1 MNKRE
6 QSNMEWA
13 TGTRLRAIAAAA
25 SVAFGMAAGHA
36 FAQTPAAAG
45 AQNGVQDGGSAA
57 TPAAAPKGTAVG
69 TAVGTAAGSAAGT
82 LPAITV
88 KASAAGDGTVG
99 LVAKRSRTGT
109 KTDTAL
115 DEIPQTINVVTA
127 QQIEMTGATDVNA
140 ALRYVPGF
148 SSYGSDNRSD
158 WYAAL
163 RGFTPTAFVNGLQ
176 VPNTLNLS
184 SWRVDPYMIDS
195 ITVLRGPTSVLYGAG
210 DPGAIIDVQTKTA
223 DGERVREAG
232 VQFGNYARKQLMI
245 DVGDKLDADGKYAYR
260 FVGVARDGNALTGP
274 NNDQR
279 VALAPSFRWRPD
291 ADTSLTLSATYLQD
305 WGDISSNFLPAQGT
319 VLPNPNGQLDKD
331 VYGGD
336 PNFNYYRKKQ
346 WSLGYQFERNLNSMW
361 TFRQNVR
368 WMHLSLDNG
377 SVFGAGFADGSLTDI
392 NRWAGVFQTNYSR
405 FDIDNNLQGRFGT
418 GPFEHTL
425 LLGFQYNRQTATD
438 SEWLAAAPTLNLYN
452 PVYTPVT
459 LSVFSPPNTTYRTN
473 TYTTMNTFGLYAQDQ
488 IKWNRW
494 TLTLGGRED
503 WVNQRMDDRAGGTQ
517 SKADVTAF
525 TGRVGLTYQGDYGL
539 SPYVSYATS
548 FNPLIGVNLYGG
560 GLPQPTRGK
569 QIEAGLRWQPPG
581 KNLMLS
587 AAIYQINQTNVLTP
601 TPTNL
606 DPAGTTSIQTGEVRS
621 RGIELNATGKL
632 TRNLSLIASYVYQ
645 DVKNVQANDA
655 SLNNWPVDIPRP
667 RQMASLWADWTWHTG
682 PLAGF
687 GLGGGVRYQSA
698 AAGAADNSL
707 TVASYTLYDAGVH
720 YDTRNWRFAVNGTN
734 LFNRHYISGC
744 QSTSVCIFGTDRTVI
759 ATAKYNW

>member
-1 MNKRE
+1 MD
-6 QSNMEWA
+6 WA

-25 SVAFGMAAGHA
+25 SVAFGAAAAGQA
-36 FAQTPAAAG
+36 FAQTAPAAN
-45 AQNGVQDGGSAA
+45 AQ
-57 TPAAAPKGTAVG
+57 AAAPN
-69 TAVGTAAGSAAGT
+69 AASAGT

-88 KASAAGDGTVG
+88 NAASEGDGTVG

-109 KTDTAL
+109 KTDTPIE
-115 DEIPQTINVVTA
+115 EIPQTINVVTA
-127 QQIEMTGATDVNA
+127 QQIEMTGATDVNT

-163 RGFTPTAFVNGLQ
+163 RGFTPTAYVNGLQ
-176 VPNTLNLS
+176 VPNTLNLA

-210 DPGAIIDVQTKTA
+210 DPGAIVDVKTKLA

-232 VQFGNYARKQLMI
+232 VEIGNYARKQFMI
-245 DVGDKLDADGKYAYR
+245 DVGDKLDPDGKYAYR
-260 FVGVARDGNALTGP
+260 FVGVARDGNAVTGP

-279 VALAPSFRWRPD
+279 VALAPSFRWRPN

-305 WGDISSNFLPAQGT
+305 WGDISSNFLPAAGT
-319 VLPNPNGQLDKD
+319 VLPNPNGQITKD
-331 VYGGD
+331 IYEGD
-336 PNFNYYRKKQ
+336 GNFNYYRKKQ

-361 TFRQNVR
+361 TFRQNTR

-377 SVFGAGFADGSLTDI
+377 SVWGAGFADETLTEI
-392 NRWAGVFQTNYSR
+392 NRWAGVFQMNYSR
-405 FDIDNNLQGRFGT
+405 FDIDNNLEGRFAT
-418 GPFEHTL
+418 GPLQHTL

-459 LSVFSPPNTTYRTN
+459 TAVFSDPDTTYRTN

-503 WVNQRMDDRAGGTQ
+503 WVNMRMDDRAAGTQ
-517 SKADVTAF
+517 SKADVSAF
-525 TGRVGLTYQGDYGL
+525 TGRVGLTYQAGYGL
-539 SPYVSYATS
+539 SPYISYSTS
-548 FNPLIGVNLYGG
+548 FNPIIGVSLLDGG
-560 GLPQPTRGK
+560 VPKPTRGR

-581 KNLMLS
+581 KNLMLN
-587 AAIYQINQTNVLTP
+587 AAIYQINQTNGVTP
-601 TPTNL
+601 ALPTQ
-606 DPAGTTSIQTGEVRS
+606 DPGGTKSVQTGEVRA
-621 RGIELNATGKL
+621 RGIELSATGKV
-632 TRNLSLIASYVYQ
+632 TPNLSLIASYAYQ
-645 DVKNVQANDA
+645 DVKVVQANDA
-655 SLNNWPVDIPRP
+655 TLNNWPVDIPRP

-698 AAGAADNSL
+698 SAGAADNSL
-707 TVASYTLYDAGVH
+707 TVSSYTLIDAAVH
-720 YDTRNWRFAVNGTN
+720 YDVRNWRFAVNATN

-744 QSTSVCIFGTDRTVI
+744 QSTNVCMFGNDRTVI

>member
-1 MNKRE
+1 MD
-6 QSNMEWA
+6 WA

-25 SVAFGMAAGHA
+25 SVAFGAAAAGQA
-36 FAQTPAAAG
+36 FAQTAPAAN
-45 AQNGVQDGGSAA
+45 AQ
-57 TPAAAPKGTAVG
+57 AAAPNTA
-69 TAVGTAAGSAAGT
+69 SAGT

-88 KASAAGDGTVG
+88 NAASEGDGTVG

-109 KTDTAL
+109 KTDTPIE
-115 DEIPQTINVVTA
+115 EIPQTINVVTA
-127 QQIEMTGATDVNA
+127 QQIEMTGATDVNT

-163 RGFTPTAFVNGLQ
+163 RGFTPTAYVNGLQ
-176 VPNTLNLS
+176 VPNTLNLA

-210 DPGAIIDVQTKTA
+210 DPGAIVDVKTKLA

-232 VQFGNYARKQLMI
+232 VEIGNYARKQFMI
-245 DVGDKLDADGKYAYR
+245 DVGDKLDPDGKYAYR
-260 FVGVARDGNALTGP
+260 FVGVARDGNAVTGP

-279 VALAPSFRWRPD
+279 VALAPSFRWRPN

-305 WGDISSNFLPAQGT
+305 WGDISSNFLPAAGT
-319 VLPNPNGQLDKD
+319 VLPNPNGQITKD
-331 VYGGD
+331 IYEGD
-336 PNFNYYRKKQ
+336 GNFNYYRKKQ
-346 WSLGYQFERNLNSMW
+346 WSLGYQFEHNLNSMW
-361 TFRQNVR
+361 TFRQNTR

-377 SVFGAGFADGSLTDI
+377 SVWGAGFADETLTEI
-392 NRWAGVFQTNYSR
+392 NRWAGVFQMNYSR
-405 FDIDNNLQGRFGT
+405 FDIDNNLEGRFAT
-418 GPFEHTL
+418 GPLQHTL

-459 LSVFSPPNTTYRTN
+459 TAVFSDPDTTYRTN

-503 WVNQRMDDRAGGTQ
+503 WVNMRMDDRAAGTQ
-517 SKADVTAF
+517 SKADVSAF
-525 TGRVGLTYQGDYGL
+525 TGRVGLTYQAGYGL
-539 SPYVSYATS
+539 SPYISYSTS
-548 FNPLIGVNLYGG
+548 FNPIIGVSLLDGG
-560 GLPQPTRGK
+560 VPKPTRGR

-581 KNLMLS
+581 KNLMLN
-587 AAIYQINQTNVLTP
+587 AAIYQINQTNGVTPALLTQ
-601 TPTNL
+601 
-606 DPAGTTSIQTGEVRS
+606 DPSGTKSVQTGEVRA
-621 RGIELNATGKL
+621 RGIELSATGKV
-632 TRNLSLIASYVYQ
+632 TPNLSLIASYAYQ
-645 DVKNVQANDA
+645 DVKVVQANDA
-655 SLNNWPVDIPRP
+655 TLNNWPVDIPRP

-698 AAGAADNSL
+698 SAGAADNSL
-707 TVASYTLYDAGVH
+707 TVSSYTLIDAAVH
-720 YDTRNWRFAVNGTN
+720 YDVRNWRFAVNATN

-744 QSTSVCIFGTDRTVI
+744 QSTSVCMFGNDRTVI

>member
-1 MNKRE
+1 MD
-6 QSNMEWA
+6 WA

-25 SVAFGMAAGHA
+25 SVAFGAAAGQA
-36 FAQTPAAAG
+36 FAQTAPAANAGTAASANG
-45 AQNGVQDGGSAA
+45 AQNAA
-57 TPAAAPKGTAVG
+57 
-69 TAVGTAAGSAAGT
+69 AAGT

-88 KASAAGDGTVG
+88 NAASEGDGTVG

-109 KTDTAL
+109 KTDTPIE
-115 DEIPQTINVVTA
+115 EIPQTINVVTA
-127 QQIEMTGATDVNA
+127 QQIEMTGATDVNT

-163 RGFTPTAFVNGLQ
+163 RGFTPTAYVNGLQ
-176 VPNTLNLS
+176 VPNTLNLA

-210 DPGAIIDVQTKTA
+210 DPGAIVDVKTKLA

-232 VQFGNYARKQLMI
+232 VEIGNYARKQFMI
-245 DVGDKLDADGKYAYR
+245 DVGDKLDPDGKYAYR
-260 FVGVARDGNALTGP
+260 FVGVARDGNAVTGP

-279 VALAPSFRWRPD
+279 VALAPSFRWRPN

-305 WGDISSNFLPAQGT
+305 WGDISSNFLPAAGT
-319 VLPNPNGQLDKD
+319 VLPNPNGQITKD
-331 VYGGD
+331 IYEGD
-336 PNFNYYRKKQ
+336 GNFNYYRKKQ
-346 WSLGYQFERNLNSMW
+346 WSLGYQFEHNLNSMW
-361 TFRQNVR
+361 TFRQNTR

-377 SVFGAGFADGSLTDI
+377 SVWGAGFADETLTEV
-392 NRWAGVFQTNYSR
+392 NRWAGVFQMNYSR
-405 FDIDNNLQGRFGT
+405 FDIDNNLEGRFAT
-418 GPFEHTL
+418 GPLQHTL

-459 LSVFSPPNTTYRTN
+459 TAVFSNPDTTYRTN

-503 WVNQRMDDRAGGTQ
+503 WVNMRMDDRAAGTQ
-517 SKADVTAF
+517 SKADVSAF
-525 TGRVGLTYQGDYGL
+525 TGRVGLTYQAGYGL
-539 SPYVSYATS
+539 SPYISYSTS
-548 FNPLIGVNLYGG
+548 FNPIIGVSLLDGG
-560 GLPQPTRGK
+560 VPKPTRGR

-581 KNLMLS
+581 KNLMLN
-587 AAIYQINQTNVLTP
+587 AAIYQINQTNGVTP
-601 TPTNL
+601 ALSTQ
-606 DPAGTTSIQTGEVRS
+606 DPSGTKSVQTGEVRA
-621 RGIELNATGKL
+621 RGIELSATGKV
-632 TRNLSLIASYVYQ
+632 TPNLSLIASYAYQ
-645 DVKNVQANDA
+645 DVKVVQANDA
-655 SLNNWPVDIPRP
+655 TLNNWPVDIPRP

-698 AAGAADNSL
+698 SAGAADNLL
-707 TVASYTLYDAGVH
+707 TVSSYTLIDAAVH
-720 YDTRNWRFAVNGTN
+720 YDVRNWRFAVNATN

-744 QSTSVCIFGTDRTVI
+744 QSTSVCMFGNDRTVI

>member
-1 MNKRE
+1 MD
-6 QSNMEWA
+6 WA

-25 SVAFGMAAGHA
+25 SVAFGAAAAGQA
-36 FAQTPAAAG
+36 FAQTAPAAN
-45 AQNGVQDGGSAA
+45 AQ
-57 TPAAAPKGTAVG
+57 AAAPN
-69 TAVGTAAGSAAGT
+69 AASAGT

-88 KASAAGDGTVG
+88 NAASEGDGTVG

-109 KTDTAL
+109 KTDTPIE
-115 DEIPQTINVVTA
+115 EIPQTINVVTA
-127 QQIEMTGATDVNA
+127 QQIEMTGATDVNT

-163 RGFTPTAFVNGLQ
+163 RGFTPTAYVNGLQ

-210 DPGAIIDVQTKTA
+210 DPGAIVDVKTKLA

-232 VQFGNYARKQLMI
+232 VEIGNYARKQFMI
-245 DVGDKLDADGKYAYR
+245 DVGDKLDPDGKYAYR
-260 FVGVARDGNALTGP
+260 FVGVARDGNAVTGP

-279 VALAPSFRWRPD
+279 VALAPSFRWRPN

-305 WGDISSNFLPAQGT
+305 WGDISSNFLPAAGT
-319 VLPNPNGQLDKD
+319 VLPNPNGQITKD
-331 VYGGD
+331 IYEGD
-336 PNFNYYRKKQ
+336 GNFNYYRKKQ
-346 WSLGYQFERNLNSMW
+346 WSLGYQFEHNLNSMW
-361 TFRQNVR
+361 TFRQNTR
-368 WMHLSLDNG
+368 WMHLSLDNA
-377 SVFGAGFADGSLTDI
+377 SVFANGFVGEDMADVS
-392 NRWAGVFQTNYSR
+392 RWAGLFQMNYSR
-405 FDIDNNLQGRFGT
+405 FDIDNNLEGRFGT

-425 LLGFQYNRQTATD
+425 LLGFHYNRQTATD
-438 SEWLAAAPTLNLYN
+438 SEWLAAAPALNLYN
-452 PVYTPVT
+452 PVYVPVT
-459 LSVFSPPNTTYRTN
+459 MGVFSDPDATSRTN

-503 WVNQRMDDRAGGTQ
+503 WVNMRMDDRAAGTQ
-517 SKADVTAF
+517 SKADVSAF
-525 TGRVGLTYQGDYGL
+525 TGRVGLTYQAGYGL
-539 SPYVSYATS
+539 SPYISYSTS
-548 FNPLIGVNLYGG
+548 FNPIIGVSLLDGG
-560 GLPQPTRGK
+560 VPKPTRGR

-581 KNLMLS
+581 KNLMLN
-587 AAIYQINQTNVLTP
+587 AAIYQINQTNGITP
-601 TPTNL
+601 ALPTQ
-606 DPAGTTSIQTGEVRS
+606 DPGGTKSVQTGEVRA
-621 RGIELNATGKL
+621 RGIELSATGKV
-632 TRNLSLIASYVYQ
+632 TPNLSLIASYAYQ
-645 DVKNVQANDA
+645 DVKVVQANDA
-655 SLNNWPVDIPRP
+655 TLNNWPVDIPRP

-698 AAGAADNSL
+698 SAGAADNSL
-707 TVASYTLYDAGVH
+707 TVSSYTLIDAAVH
-720 YDTRNWRFAVNGTN
+720 YDVRNWRFAVNATN

-744 QSTSVCIFGTDRTVI
+744 QSTNVCMFGNDRTVI

>member
-1 MNKRE
+1 MD
-6 QSNMEWA
+6 WA

-25 SVAFGMAAGHA
+25 SVAFGAAAAGQA
-36 FAQTPAAAG
+36 FAQTAPAAN
-45 AQNGVQDGGSAA
+45 AQ
-57 TPAAAPKGTAVG
+57 AAAPN
-69 TAVGTAAGSAAGT
+69 AASAGT

-88 KASAAGDGTVG
+88 NAASEGDGTVG

-109 KTDTAL
+109 KTDTPIE
-115 DEIPQTINVVTA
+115 EIPQTINVVTA
-127 QQIEMTGATDVNA
+127 QQLEMTGATDVNT

-163 RGFTPTAFVNGLQ
+163 RGFTPTAYVNGLQ

-210 DPGAIIDVQTKTA
+210 DPGAIVDVKTKLA

-232 VQFGNYARKQLMI
+232 VEIGNYARKQFMI
-245 DVGDKLDADGKYAYR
+245 DVGDKLDPDGKYAYR
-260 FVGVARDGNALTGP
+260 FVGVARDGNAVTGP

-279 VALAPSFRWRPD
+279 VALAPSFRWRPN

-305 WGDISSNFLPAQGT
+305 WGDISSNFLPAAGT
-319 VLPNPNGQLDKD
+319 VLPNPNGQITKD
-331 VYGGD
+331 IYEGD
-336 PNFNYYRKKQ
+336 GNFNYYRKKQ
-346 WSLGYQFERNLNSMW
+346 WSLGYQFEHNLNSMW
-361 TFRQNVR
+361 TFRQNTR
-368 WMHLSLDNG
+368 WMHLSLDNA
-377 SVFGAGFADGSLTDI
+377 SVFANGFVGEDMADVS
-392 NRWAGVFQTNYSR
+392 RWAGLFQMNYSR
-405 FDIDNNLQGRFGT
+405 FDIDNNLEGRFGT

-425 LLGFQYNRQTATD
+425 LLGFHYNRQTATD
-438 SEWLAAAPTLNLYN
+438 SEWLAAAPALNLYN
-452 PVYTPVT
+452 PVYVPVT
-459 LSVFSPPNTTYRTN
+459 MGVFSDPDATSRTN

-503 WVNQRMDDRAGGTQ
+503 WVNMRMDDRAAGTQ
-517 SKADVTAF
+517 SKADVSAF
-525 TGRVGLTYQGDYGL
+525 TGRVGLTYQAGYGL
-539 SPYVSYATS
+539 SPYISYSTS
-548 FNPLIGVNLYGG
+548 FNPIIGVSLLDGG
-560 GLPQPTRGK
+560 VPKPTRGR

-581 KNLMLS
+581 KNLMLN
-587 AAIYQINQTNVLTP
+587 AAIYQINQTNGVTP
-601 TPTNL
+601 ALPTQ
-606 DPAGTTSIQTGEVRS
+606 DPGGTKSVQTGEVRA
-621 RGIELNATGKL
+621 RGIELSATGKV
-632 TRNLSLIASYVYQ
+632 TPNLSLIASYAYQ
-645 DVKNVQANDA
+645 DVKVVQANDA
-655 SLNNWPVDIPRP
+655 TLNNWPVDIPRP

-698 AAGAADNSL
+698 SAGAADNSL
-707 TVASYTLYDAGVH
+707 TVSSYTLIDAAVH
-720 YDTRNWRFAVNGTN
+720 YDVRNWRFAVNATN

-744 QSTSVCIFGTDRTVI
+744 QSTNVCMFGNDRTVI

>member
-1 MNKRE
+1 MD
-6 QSNMEWA
+6 WA

-25 SVAFGMAAGHA
+25 SVAFGAAAAGQA
-36 FAQTPAAAG
+36 FAQTAPAAN
-45 AQNGVQDGGSAA
+45 AQ
-57 TPAAAPKGTAVG
+57 AAAPN
-69 TAVGTAAGSAAGT
+69 AASAGT

-88 KASAAGDGTVG
+88 NAASEGDGTVG

-109 KTDTAL
+109 KTDTPIE
-115 DEIPQTINVVTA
+115 EIPQTINVVTA
-127 QQIEMTGATDVNA
+127 QQIEMTGATDVNT

-163 RGFTPTAFVNGLQ
+163 RGFTPTAYVNGLQ
-176 VPNTLNLS
+176 VPNTLNLA

-210 DPGAIIDVQTKTA
+210 DPGAIVDVKTKLA

-232 VQFGNYARKQLMI
+232 VEIGNYARKQFMI
-245 DVGDKLDADGKYAYR
+245 DVGDKLDPDGKYAYR
-260 FVGVARDGNALTGP
+260 FVGVARDGNAVTGP

-279 VALAPSFRWRPD
+279 VALAPSFRWRPN

-305 WGDISSNFLPAQGT
+305 WGDISSNFLPAAGT
-319 VLPNPNGQLDKD
+319 VLPNPNGQITKD
-331 VYGGD
+331 IYEGD
-336 PNFNYYRKKQ
+336 GNFNYYRKKQ
-346 WSLGYQFERNLNSMW
+346 WSLGYQFEHNLNSMW
-361 TFRQNVR
+361 TFRQNTR
-368 WMHLSLDNG
+368 WMHLSLDTG
-377 SVFGAGFADGSLTDI
+377 SVWGAGFADETLTEI
-392 NRWAGVFQTNYSR
+392 NRWAGVFQMNYSR
-405 FDIDNNLQGRFGT
+405 FDIDNNLEGRFAT
-418 GPFEHTL
+418 GPLQHTL

-459 LSVFSPPNTTYRTN
+459 TAVFSDPDTTYRTN

-503 WVNQRMDDRAGGTQ
+503 WVNMRMDDRAAGTQ
-517 SKADVTAF
+517 SKADVSAF
-525 TGRVGLTYQGDYGL
+525 TGRVGLTYQAGYGL
-539 SPYVSYATS
+539 SPYISYSTS
-548 FNPLIGVNLYGG
+548 FNPIIGVSLLDGG
-560 GLPQPTRGK
+560 VPKPTRGR

-581 KNLMLS
+581 KNLMLN
-587 AAIYQINQTNVLTP
+587 AAIYQINQTNGVTP
-601 TPTNL
+601 ALPTQ
-606 DPAGTTSIQTGEVRS
+606 DPGGTKSVQTGEVRA
-621 RGIELNATGKL
+621 RGIELSATGKV
-632 TRNLSLIASYVYQ
+632 TPNLSLIASYAYQ
-645 DVKNVQANDA
+645 DVKVVQANDA
-655 SLNNWPVDIPRP
+655 TLNNWPVDIPRP

-698 AAGAADNSL
+698 SAGAADNSL
-707 TVASYTLYDAGVH
+707 TVSSYTLIDAAVH
-720 YDTRNWRFAVNGTN
+720 YDVRNWRFAVNATN

-744 QSTSVCIFGTDRTVI
+744 QSTSVCMFGNDRTVI

>member
-1 MNKRE
+1 MD
-6 QSNMEWA
+6 WA

-25 SVAFGMAAGHA
+25 SVAFGAAAGQA
-36 FAQTPAAAG
+36 FAQTALAANAGTAASANG
-45 AQNGVQDGGSAA
+45 AQNAA
-57 TPAAAPKGTAVG
+57 
-69 TAVGTAAGSAAGT
+69 SAGT
-82 LPAITV
+82 LPAISV
-88 KASAAGDGTVG
+88 NAASEGDGTVG

-109 KTDTAL
+109 KTDTPIE
-115 DEIPQTINVVTA
+115 EIPQTINVVTA
-127 QQIEMTGATDVNA
+127 QQIEMTGATDVNT

-163 RGFTPTAFVNGLQ
+163 RGFTPTAYVNGLQ
-176 VPNTLNLS
+176 VPNTLNLA

-210 DPGAIIDVQTKTA
+210 DPGAIVDVKTKLA

-232 VQFGNYARKQLMI
+232 VEIGNYARKQFMI
-245 DVGDKLDADGKYAYR
+245 DVGDKLDPDGKYAYR
-260 FVGVARDGNALTGP
+260 FVGVARDGNAVTGP

-279 VALAPSFRWRPD
+279 VALAPSFRWRPN

-305 WGDISSNFLPAQGT
+305 WGDISSNFLPAAGT
-319 VLPNPNGQLDKD
+319 VLPNPNGQITKD
-331 VYGGD
+331 IYEGD
-336 PNFNYYRKKQ
+336 GNFNYYRKKQ
-346 WSLGYQFERNLNSMW
+346 WSLGYQFEHNLNSMW
-361 TFRQNVR
+361 TFRQNTR

-377 SVFGAGFADGSLTDI
+377 SVWGAGFADETLTEV
-392 NRWAGVFQTNYSR
+392 NRWAGVFQMNYSR
-405 FDIDNNLQGRFGT
+405 FDIDNNLEGRFAT
-418 GPFEHTL
+418 GPLQHTL

-459 LSVFSPPNTTYRTN
+459 TAVFSNPDTTYRTN

-503 WVNQRMDDRAGGTQ
+503 WVNMRMDDRAAGTQ
-517 SKADVTAF
+517 SKADVSAF
-525 TGRVGLTYQGDYGL
+525 TGRVGLTYQAGYGL
-539 SPYVSYATS
+539 SPYISYSTS
-548 FNPLIGVNLYGG
+548 FNPIIGVSLLDGG
-560 GLPQPTRGK
+560 VPKPTRGR

-581 KNLMLS
+581 KNLMLN
-587 AAIYQINQTNVLTP
+587 AAIYQINQTNGVTP
-601 TPTNL
+601 ALPTQ
-606 DPAGTTSIQTGEVRS
+606 DPSGTKSVQTGEVRA
-621 RGIELNATGKL
+621 RGIELSATGKV
-632 TRNLSLIASYVYQ
+632 TPNLSLIASYAYQ
-645 DVKNVQANDA
+645 DVKVVQANDA
-655 SLNNWPVDIPRP
+655 TLNNWPVDIPRP

-698 AAGAADNSL
+698 SAGAADNSL
-707 TVASYTLYDAGVH
+707 TVSSYTLIDAAVH
-720 YDTRNWRFAVNGTN
+720 YDVRNWRFAVNATN

-744 QSTSVCIFGTDRTVI
+744 QSTSVCMFGNDRTVI

>member
-1 MNKRE
+1 MD
-6 QSNMEWA
+6 WA

-25 SVAFGMAAGHA
+25 SVAFGAAAGQA
-36 FAQTPAAAG
+36 FAQTAPAANAGTAASANG
-45 AQNGVQDGGSAA
+45 AQNAA
-57 TPAAAPKGTAVG
+57 
-69 TAVGTAAGSAAGT
+69 SAGT

-88 KASAAGDGTVG
+88 NAASEGDGTVG

-109 KTDTAL
+109 KTDTPIE
-115 DEIPQTINVVTA
+115 EIPQTINVVTA
-127 QQIEMTGATDVNA
+127 QQIEMTGATDVNT

-163 RGFTPTAFVNGLQ
+163 RGFTPTAYVNGLQ
-176 VPNTLNLS
+176 VPNTLNLA

-210 DPGAIIDVQTKTA
+210 DPGAIVDVKTKLA

-232 VQFGNYARKQLMI
+232 VEIGNYARKQFMI
-245 DVGDKLDADGKYAYR
+245 DVGDKLDPDGKYAYR
-260 FVGVARDGNALTGP
+260 FVGVARDGNAVTGP

-279 VALAPSFRWRPD
+279 VALAPSFRWRPN

-305 WGDISSNFLPAQGT
+305 WGDISSNFLPAAGT
-319 VLPNPNGQLDKD
+319 VLPNPNGQITKD
-331 VYGGD
+331 IYEGD
-336 PNFNYYRKKQ
+336 GNFNYYRKKQ
-346 WSLGYQFERNLNSMW
+346 WSLGYQFEHNLNSMW
-361 TFRQNVR
+361 TFRQNTR

-377 SVFGAGFADGSLTDI
+377 SVWGAGFADETLTEV
-392 NRWAGVFQTNYSR
+392 NRWAGVFQMNYSR
-405 FDIDNNLQGRFGT
+405 FDIDNNLEGRFAT
-418 GPFEHTL
+418 GPLQHTL

-459 LSVFSPPNTTYRTN
+459 TAVFSNPDTTYRTD

-503 WVNQRMDDRAGGTQ
+503 WVNMRMDDRAAGTQ
-517 SKADVTAF
+517 SKADVSAF
-525 TGRVGLTYQGDYGL
+525 TGRVGLTYQAGYGL
-539 SPYVSYATS
+539 SPYISYSTS
-548 FNPLIGVNLYGG
+548 FNPIIGVSLLDGG
-560 GLPQPTRGK
+560 VPKPTRSR

-581 KNLMLS
+581 KNLMLN
-587 AAIYQINQTNVLTP
+587 AAIYQINQTNGVTP
-601 TPTNL
+601 ALPTQ
-606 DPAGTTSIQTGEVRS
+606 DRSGTKSVQTGEVRA
-621 RGIELNATGKL
+621 RGIELSATGKV
-632 TRNLSLIASYVYQ
+632 TPNLSLIASYAYQ
-645 DVKNVQANDA
+645 DVKVVQANDET
-655 SLNNWPVDIPRP
+655 LNNWPVDIPRP

-698 AAGAADNSL
+698 SAGAADNSL
-707 TVASYTLYDAGVH
+707 TVSSYTLIDAAVH
-720 YDTRNWRFAVNGTN
+720 YDVRNWRFAVNATN

-744 QSTSVCIFGTDRTVI
+744 QSTSVCMFGNDRTVI

>member
-1 MNKRE
+1 MD
-6 QSNMEWA
+6 WA

-25 SVAFGMAAGHA
+25 SVAFGAAAGQA
-36 FAQTPAAAG
+36 FAQTAPAANA
-45 AQNGVQDGGSAA
+45 
-57 TPAAAPKGTAVG
+57 
-69 TAVGTAAGSAAGT
+69 GTAASANGAQTAAAAGT

-88 KASAAGDGTVG
+88 TAASEGDGTVG

-109 KTDTAL
+109 KTDTPIE
-115 DEIPQTINVVTA
+115 EIPQTINVVTA
-127 QQIEMTGATDVNA
+127 QQIEMTGATDVNT

-163 RGFTPTAFVNGLQ
+163 RGFTPTAYVNGLQ
-176 VPNTLNLS
+176 VPNTLNLA

-210 DPGAIIDVQTKTA
+210 DPGAIVDVKTKLA

-232 VQFGNYARKQLMI
+232 VEIGNYARKQFMI
-245 DVGDKLDADGKYAYR
+245 DVGDKLDPDGKYAYR
-260 FVGVARDGNALTGP
+260 FVGVARDGNAVTGP

-279 VALAPSFRWRPD
+279 VALAPSFRWRPN

-305 WGDISSNFLPAQGT
+305 WGDISSNFLPAAGT
-319 VLPNPNGQLDKD
+319 VLPNPNGQITKD
-331 VYGGD
+331 IYEGD
-336 PNFNYYRKKQ
+336 GNFNYYRKKQ
-346 WSLGYQFERNLNSMW
+346 WSLGYQFEHNLNSMW
-361 TFRQNVR
+361 TFRQNTR

-377 SVFGAGFADGSLTDI
+377 SVWGAGFADETLTEV
-392 NRWAGVFQTNYSR
+392 NRWAGVFQMNYSR
-405 FDIDNNLQGRFGT
+405 FDIDNNLEGRFAT
-418 GPFEHTL
+418 GPLQHTL

-459 LSVFSPPNTTYRTN
+459 TAVFSNPDTTYRTN

-503 WVNQRMDDRAGGTQ
+503 WVNMRMDDRAAGTQ
-517 SKADVTAF
+517 SKADVSAF
-525 TGRVGLTYQGDYGL
+525 TGRVGLTYQAGYGL
-539 SPYVSYATS
+539 SPYISYSTS
-548 FNPLIGVNLYGG
+548 FNPIIGVSLLDGG
-560 GLPQPTRGK
+560 VPKPTRGR

-581 KNLMLS
+581 KNLMLN
-587 AAIYQINQTNVLTP
+587 AAIYQINQTNGVTP
-601 TPTNL
+601 ALPTQ
-606 DPAGTTSIQTGEVRS
+606 DPSGTKSVQTGEVRA
-621 RGIELNATGKL
+621 RGIELSATGKV
-632 TRNLSLIASYVYQ
+632 TPNLSLIASYAYQ
-645 DVKNVQANDA
+645 DVKVVQANDA
-655 SLNNWPVDIPRP
+655 TLNNWPVDIPRP

-698 AAGAADNSL
+698 SAGAADNSL
-707 TVASYTLYDAGVH
+707 TVSSYTLIDAAVH
-720 YDTRNWRFAVNGTN
+720 YDVRNWRFAVNATN

-744 QSTSVCIFGTDRTVI
+744 QSTSVCIFGNDRTVI